1 MQEKQC
7 FNCKAPETEVP
18 VVNLSYKGKE
28 LWICP
33 RCIPNM
39 IHEPQIIESSL
50 ASTESDD

>member
-1 MQEKQC
+1 MKEKKC
-7 FNCKAPETEVP
+7 FNCKAAETEIP

-39 IHEPQIIESSL
+39 IHEPQIVQAALEEAEKS
-50 ASTESDD
+50 